1 MGIEAKN
8 YERRSYDFEIRAQ
21 ENEEDGIVILSGR
34 PIVYN
39 SRTDMGYFD
48 EIIEQGALDGTDLTD
63 VRFLVNHDA
72 GKIPLA
78 RSRRNNGNSTMQ
90 FSVDQEG
97 MKIDWVKLDVENNE
111 QARALASAVKRGDI
125 TGMSFMFILDE
136 DGYEWQNLETD
147 HPTRVIKRIT
157 SVIEVSAVTFP
168 AYEAT
173 SIEVNQRNKQALE
186 SARASLES
194 ARMRGDKPLDS
205 ELELL
210 KAKTM
215 ILCGM

>member
-1 MGIEAKN
+1 MGANEKN

-21 ENEEDGIVILSGR
+21 ENEDEGIVILSGR

-39 SRTDMGYFD
+39 SRTNLGLFD

-63 VRFLVNHDA
+63 VRFLINHDTSR
-72 GKIPLA
+72 IPSA

-90 FSVDQEG
+90 LSVDNEG
-97 MKIDWVKLDVENNE
+97 MRIDWVKLDVKNNE
-111 QARALASAVKRGDI
+111 QSRALASAVKRGDI

-186 SARASLES
+186 SARAALDS

-210 KAKTM
+210 KEKTR

>member
-1 MGIEAKN
+1 MGIEARN

-21 ENEEDGIVILSGR
+21 DEEDGIVILSGR

-39 SRTDMGYFD
+39 SRTNLGYFD
-48 EIIEQGALDGTDLTD
+48 EIIEQGALDNTDLTD
-63 VRFLVNHDA
+63 VRFLINHDTSR
-72 GKIPLA
+72 IPSA

-90 FSVDQEG
+90 FTVDQEG
-97 MKIDWVKLDVENNE
+97 LKIDWVKLDVKNNE
-111 QARALASAVKRGDI
+111 QSRALASAVKRGDI

-136 DGYEWQNLETD
+136 DGFEWQNLETD
-147 HPTRVIKRIT
+147 HPTRVIKRIS

>member
-1 MGIEAKN
+1 MAEVRK
-8 YERRSYDFEIRAQ
+8 YEQRAYFFDIQ
-21 ENEEDGIVILSGR
+21 TRDDENEGIVILSGR

-39 SRTDMGYFD
+39 SRTDLGLFD

-63 VRFLVNHDA
+63 VRFLVNHDTS
-72 GKIPLA
+72 KIPLA

-97 MKIDWVKLDVENNE
+97 MKIDWVKLDTKNND

-168 AYEAT
+168 AYDAT
-173 SIEVNQRNKQALE
+173 SIEVNQRDKQALE
-186 SARASLES
+186 SARAALES
-194 ARMRGDKPLDS
+194 ARTRDDKSLES

>member
-1 MGIEAKN
+1 MGANEKN

-21 ENEEDGIVILSGR
+21 EDEDGIVILSGR

-39 SRTDMGYFD
+39 SRTNLGYFD

-97 MKIDWVKLDVENNE
+97 MRIDWVKLDVKNNE

-136 DGYEWQNLETD
+136 DGYGWQNLETD

>member
-1 MGIEAKN
+1 MAKVKN
-8 YERRSYDFEIRAQ
+8 YEQRAYFFDIQ
-21 ENEEDGIVILSGR
+21 TRDDENEGIVILSGR

-39 SRTDMGYFD
+39 SRTDLGLFD
-48 EIIEQGALDGTDLTD
+48 EIIEQGALDGADLTD
-63 VRFLVNHDA
+63 VRFLVNHDTS
-72 GKIPLA
+72 KIPLA

-97 MKIDWVKLDVENNE
+97 LKIDWVKLDTKNND

-125 TGMSFMFILDE
+125 TGMSFMFILEE

-147 HPTRVIKRIT
+147 HPTRVIKRIA

-168 AYEAT
+168 AYDAT
-173 SIEVNQRNKQALE
+173 SIEVNQRDKQALE
-186 SARASLES
+186 SARAALES
-194 ARMRGDKPLDS
+194 ARTRDDKSLES

>member
-39 SRTDMGYFD
+39 SRTDLGFFD
-48 EIIEQGALDGTDLTD
+48 EIIEQGALDNTDLTD
-63 VRFLVNHDA
+63 VRFLINHDTSR
-72 GKIPLA
+72 IPSA

-90 FSVDQEG
+90 FTVDQEG
-97 MKIDWVKLDVENNE
+97 MKIDWVKLDVKNNE
-111 QARALASAVKRGDI
+111 QSRALASAVKRGDI
-125 TGMSFMFILDE
+125 TGMSFMFILDD

-147 HPTRVIKRIT
+147 HPTRVIKRIS

>member
-1 MGIEAKN
+1 MGIEARN

-21 ENEEDGIVILSGR
+21 DEEDGIVILSGR

-39 SRTDMGYFD
+39 SRTNLGYFD

-90 FSVDQEG
+90 FSVDNEG
-97 MKIDWVKLDVENNE
+97 MRIDWVKLDVKNNE

-186 SARASLES
+186 SARAALDS

-210 KAKTM
+210 KEKTR

>member
-1 MGIEAKN
+1 MGANEKN

-21 ENEEDGIVILSGR
+21 EEDGIVELSGR

-39 SRTDMGYFD
+39 SRTNLGYFD

-97 MKIDWVKLDVENNE
+97 MRIDWVKLDVKNNE

-147 HPTRVIKRIT
+147 HPTRVIYRIT
-157 SVIEVSAVTFP
+157 SVSEVSAVTFP

-186 SARASLES
+186 SARAALDS

-210 KAKTM
+210 KEKTR

>member
-1 MGIEAKN
+1 MGANEKN

-21 ENEEDGIVILSGR
+21 EDEDGIVILSGR

-39 SRTDMGYFD
+39 SRTNLGYFD

-90 FSVDQEG
+90 FSVDNEG
-97 MKIDWVKLDVENNE
+97 MRIDWVKLDVKNNE

-186 SARASLES
+186 SARAALDS

-210 KAKTM
+210 KEKTR

>member
-39 SRTDMGYFD
+39 SRTDLGFFD
-48 EIIEQGALDGTDLTD
+48 EIIEQGALDNTDLTD
-63 VRFLVNHDA
+63 VRFLINHDTSR
-72 GKIPLA
+72 IPSA

-90 FSVDQEG
+90 FSVDNEG
-97 MKIDWVKLDVENNE
+97 MRIDWVKLDVKNNE
-111 QARALASAVKRGDI
+111 QSRALASAVKRGDI
-125 TGMSFMFILDE
+125 TGMSFMFIMDE

-147 HPTRVIKRIT
+147 HPTRVIKRIS

>member
-39 SRTDMGYFD
+39 SRTDMGLFD
-48 EIIEQGALDGTDLTD
+48 EIIAQGALDNTDLTD
-63 VRFLVNHDA
+63 VRFLINHDTSR
-72 GKIPLA
+72 IPSA
-78 RSRRNNGNSTMQ
+78 RSRRDNGNSTMQ
-90 FSVDQEG
+90 FTVDQEG
-97 MKIDWVKLDVENNE
+97 MKIDWVKLDVKNNE
-111 QARALASAVKRGDI
+111 QSRALASAVKRGDI

-147 HPTRVIKRIT
+147 HPTRVIKRIS

-194 ARMRGDKPLDS
+194 ARMRRDKPLDS

>member
-1 MGIEAKN
+1 MGIEARN

-21 ENEEDGIVILSGR
+21 DEEDGIVILSGR

-39 SRTDMGYFD
+39 SRTNLGYFD
-48 EIIEQGALDGTDLTD
+48 EIIEQGALDNTDLTD
-63 VRFLVNHDA
+63 VRFLINHDTSR
-72 GKIPLA
+72 IPSA

-90 FSVDQEG
+90 FTVDQEG
-97 MKIDWVKLDVENNE
+97 MKIDWVKLDVKNNE
-111 QARALASAVKRGDI
+111 QSRALASAVKRGDI

-147 HPTRVIKRIT
+147 HPTRVIKRIS

-210 KAKTM
+210 KVKTM

>member
-21 ENEEDGIVILSGR
+21 EEDGIVVLSGR

-39 SRTDMGYFD
+39 SRTDLGYFD
-48 EIIEQGALDGTDLTD
+48 EIIEQGALDTTDLTD
-63 VRFLVNHDA
+63 VRFLVNHDT

-97 MKIDWVKLDVENNE
+97 MRIDWVKLDVENNE

-147 HPTRVIKRIT
+147 HPTRVIKRIS

>member
-1 MGIEAKN
+1 MGVKSNNIEK
-8 YERRSYDFEIRAQ
+8 RSYFFDIQTRND
-21 ENEEDGIVILSGR
+21 ENEGIVILSGR

-39 SRTDMGYFD
+39 SRTDLGLFD
-48 EIIEQGALDGTDLTD
+48 EIIQQGALDGADLTD
-63 VRFLVNHDA
+63 VRFLVNHDTS
-72 GKIPLA
+72 KIPLA

-97 MKIDWVKLDVENNE
+97 MNIDWVKLDVKNND
-111 QARALASAVKRGDI
+111 QARALSSAVKRGDI
-125 TGMSFMFILDE
+125 TGMSFMFIFDE
-136 DGYEWQNLETD
+136 DCYEWLNLETD
-147 HPTRVIKRIT
+147 HPTRVIKRIL

-173 SIEVNQRNKQALE
+173 SIEVNQRNQQALE
-186 SARASLES
+186 SARAALES
-194 ARMRGDKPLDS
+194 AREREDKPLDS

-215 ILCGM
+215 ILCNM

>member
-1 MGIEAKN
+1 MGANEKN

-21 ENEEDGIVILSGR
+21 EDEDGIVILSGR

-39 SRTDMGYFD
+39 SRTDLGYFD

-97 MKIDWVKLDVENNE
+97 MRIDWVKLDVKNND

-136 DGYEWQNLETD
+136 DGYEWRNLETD

-173 SIEVNQRNKQALE
+173 SIEVNQRNKQTLE
-186 SARASLES
+186 SARAALDS

-210 KAKTM
+210 KEKTR

>member
-1 MGIEAKN
+1 MGANEKN

-21 ENEEDGIVILSGR
+21 EDEDEGIVILSGR

-39 SRTDMGYFD
+39 SRTDLGLFD

-63 VRFLVNHDA
+63 VRFLINHDTSR
-72 GKIPLA
+72 IPSA

-90 FSVDQEG
+90 FSVDNEG
-97 MKIDWVKLDVENNE
+97 MRIDWVKLDVKNNE
-111 QARALASAVKRGDI
+111 QSRALASAVKRGDI

-186 SARASLES
+186 SARAALDS

>member
-39 SRTDMGYFD
+39 SRTDLGFFD
-48 EIIEQGALDGTDLTD
+48 EIIEQGALDNTDLTD
-63 VRFLVNHDA
+63 VRFLINHDTSR
-72 GKIPLA
+72 IPSA

-90 FSVDQEG
+90 FSVDNEG
-97 MKIDWVKLDVENNE
+97 MRIDWVKLDVKNNE
-111 QARALASAVKRGDI
+111 QSRALASAVKRGDI

-147 HPTRVIKRIT
+147 HPTRVIKRIS

-186 SARASLES
+186 SARASLDS

>member
-39 SRTDMGYFD
+39 SRTDLGFFD
-48 EIIEQGALDGTDLTD
+48 EIIEQGALDNTDLTD
-63 VRFLVNHDA
+63 VRFLINHDTSR
-72 GKIPLA
+72 IPSA

-90 FSVDQEG
+90 FSVDNEG
-97 MKIDWVKLDVENNE
+97 MRIDWVKLDVKNNE
-111 QARALASAVKRGDI
+111 QSRALASAVKRGDI

-186 SARASLES
+186 SARAALDS

-210 KAKTM
+210 KEKTR

>member
-1 MGIEAKN
+1 MGIEARN

-21 ENEEDGIVILSGR
+21 DEEDGIVILSGR

-39 SRTDMGYFD
+39 SRTNLGYFD
-48 EIIEQGALDGTDLTD
+48 EIIEQGALDNTDLTD
-63 VRFLVNHDA
+63 VRFLINHDTSR
-72 GKIPLA
+72 IPSA

-90 FSVDQEG
+90 FTVDQEG
-97 MKIDWVKLDVENNE
+97 LKIDWVKLDVKNNE
-111 QARALASAVKRGDI
+111 QSRALASAVKRGDI

-147 HPTRVIKRIT
+147 HPTRVIKRIS

-186 SARASLES
+186 SARAALDS
-194 ARMRGDKPLDS
+194 ARMRDNKPLDS

-210 KAKTM
+210 KEKTR

>member
-1 MGIEAKN
+1 MGANEKN

-21 ENEEDGIVILSGR
+21 EDEDGIVILSGR

-39 SRTDMGYFD
+39 SRTNLGYFD

-97 MKIDWVKLDVENNE
+97 MRIDWVKLDVKNNE

-186 SARASLES
+186 SARAALDS

-210 KAKTM
+210 KEKTR

>member
-1 MGIEAKN
+1 MGANEKN

-21 ENEEDGIVILSGR
+21 ENEDEGIVILSGR

-39 SRTDMGYFD
+39 SRTNLGLFD

-63 VRFLVNHDA
+63 VRFLINHDTSR
-72 GKIPLA
+72 IPSA

-90 FSVDQEG
+90 FSVDNEG
-97 MKIDWVKLDVENNE
+97 MRIDWVKLDVKNNE
-111 QARALASAVKRGDI
+111 QSRALASAVKRGDI

-186 SARASLES
+186 SARAALDS

-210 KAKTM
+210 KEKTR

>member
-1 MGIEAKN
+1 MGANEKN

-21 ENEEDGIVILSGR
+21 EEDGIVELSGR

-39 SRTDMGYFD
+39 SRTNLGYFD

-97 MKIDWVKLDVENNE
+97 MRIDWVKLDVKNNE

-186 SARASLES
+186 SARAALDS

-210 KAKTM
+210 KEKTR

>member
-21 ENEEDGIVILSGR
+21 EEDGIVVLSGR

-39 SRTDMGYFD
+39 SRTDLGYFD
-48 EIIEQGALDGTDLTD
+48 EIIEQGALDTTDLTD
-63 VRFLVNHDA
+63 VRFLVNHDT

-78 RSRRNNGNSTMQ
+78 RSRRNNGDSTMQ

-97 MKIDWVKLDVENNE
+97 MRIDWVKLDVENNE

-125 TGMSFMFILDE
+125 TGMSFMFIMDE

-147 HPTRVIKRIT
+147 HPTRVIKRIS

-186 SARASLES
+186 SARASLDS

>member
-1 MGIEAKN
+1 MDKEI
-8 YERRSYDFEIRAQ
+8 RSYDFEMRA
-21 ENEEDGIVILSGR
+21 ENREDGKGEIFGR
-34 PIVYN
+34 PIVYD
-39 SRTDMGYFD
+39 SRTDLGWFD
-48 EIIEQGALDGTDLTD
+48 EIIAAGALDKADLKD
-63 VRFLVNHDA
+63 VRLLVNHDTSM
-72 GKIPLA
+72 IPLA
-78 RSRRNNGNSTMQ
+78 RSRNNNKNSTMQ
-90 FSVDQEG
+90 LSPDDEG
-97 MKIDWVKLDVENNE
+97 LGFRATLDTENNAE
-111 QARALASAVKRGDI
+111 AKSLYSAIDRGDV
-125 TGMSFMFILDE
+125 TGMSFMFILDD

-147 HPTRVIKRIT
+147 HPTRVIKRIS

>member
-1 MGIEAKN
+1 MGANEKN

-21 ENEEDGIVILSGR
+21 ENEDEGIVILSGR

-39 SRTDMGYFD
+39 SRTNLGYFD

-63 VRFLVNHDA
+63 VRFLINHDTSR
-72 GKIPLA
+72 IPSA

-90 FSVDQEG
+90 FSVDNEG
-97 MKIDWVKLDVENNE
+97 MRIDWVKLDVKNNE
-111 QARALASAVKRGDI
+111 QSRALASAVMRGDI

-186 SARASLES
+186 SARAALDS

-210 KAKTM
+210 KEKTR

>member
-1 MGIEAKN
+1 MGANEKN

-21 ENEEDGIVILSGR
+21 EDEDGIVILSGR

-39 SRTDMGYFD
+39 SRTNLGYFD
-48 EIIEQGALDGTDLTD
+48 EIIEQGALDCTDLTD

-90 FSVDQEG
+90 FSVDNEG
-97 MKIDWVKLDVENNE
+97 MRIDWVKLDVKNNE

-186 SARASLES
+186 SARAALDS

-210 KAKTM
+210 KEKTR

>member
-1 MGIEAKN
+1 MGVKSNNIEK
-8 YERRSYDFEIRAQ
+8 RSYFFDIQTRDD
-21 ENEEDGIVILSGR
+21 ENEGIVILSGR

-39 SRTDMGYFD
+39 SRTNLGLFD
-48 EIIEQGALDGTDLTD
+48 EIIEQGALDGADLTD
-63 VRFLVNHDA
+63 VRFLVNHDTS
-72 GKIPLA
+72 KIPLA

-97 MKIDWVKLDVENNE
+97 MAIDWVKLDVKNND
-111 QARALASAVKRGDI
+111 QSRALASAVKRGDV
-125 TGMSFMFILDE
+125 TGMSFMFVLDE

-173 SIEVNQRNKQALE
+173 SIEVNQRNQQALE
-186 SARASLES
+186 SARAALES
-194 ARMRGDKPLDS
+194 ARKREDKPLDS

-215 ILCGM
+215 ILCNM